1 MPLDPVTLEILWTR
15 LIQVANEQAAALMR
29 TSFTPIVREVGDL
42 SAAVFDA
49 RGRMLAQA
57 VTGTPGHI
65 NSLATGVKHFL
76 AAHPPE
82 TLAPGDVLITNDPWI
97 TSGQLNDLSVVTPV
111 FLDGRVIG
119 LFGNTCHAIDIGGRG
134 LSADAGEVYEEGL
147 AIPIMKLYDRGEPN
161 RDLHRLLAANVRAPE
176 EVLGDLQAQVAGNQ
190 VGAERLLAYLDE
202 MGLPDLE
209 EVGAEILDRSERAMR
224 DALRAIPDGDYERTC
239 FVDGL
244 GPLPPPRTHPTKS
257 APHHRDFAG
266 TPRSG
271 RAGVGG
277 SGTIRIRCRLSVRGD
292 AVTAD
297 FAGSSDQVERGLN
310 VVLNY
315 TAAYTNYALKCAIA
329 PEVPHNDGSFRPV
342 RVTAPEG
349 SIFNPRFP
357 AAVAARQIAG
367 HFIPHAVFGALEPV
381 LPDRVIAEGAGGIW
395 LTTVRGAGPTRFVG
409 VFFSA
414 GGTGARPTAD
424 GLSTTAFPSGVA
436 ASPVE
441 VIETTAP
448 LVIRRREYRRD
459 SGGAGR
465 YRGGLGQVIEVEVR
479 TGEPYVVST
488 LSDRFSQPAG
498 GYAGG
503 QPGARAGF
511 RTSTGARQ
519 SPKLSLAMPAGATFT
534 LELPG
539 GGGYVDPRERAPES
553 VAEDV
558 AEGLVSAAEA
568 ERAYGVRV
576 THRGRLLG
584 GSREVHGSDGGEADE
599 RTAGQGGAGDGRG
612 ERDRPRGRPAAR

>member
-1 MPLDPVTLEILWTR
+1 MDPITLEILWTR
-15 LIQVANEQAAALMR
+15 LVQVTNEQAAALMR

-65 NSLATGVKHFL
+65 NSLATGMRHFL

-82 TLAPGDVLITNDPWI
+82 TLNPGDVLITNDPWM

-111 FLDGRVIG
+111 FRADRLVGF
-119 LFGNTCHAIDIGGRG
+119 FGNTCHAIDIGGRG

-147 AIPIMKLYDRGEPN
+147 AIPISKLYDRGEPN

-176 EVLGDLQAQVAGNQ
+176 EVLGDLHAQVAGNQ
-190 VGAERLLAYLDE
+190 VGADRLLAYLEE
-202 MGLPDLE
+202 MDLPDLE
-209 EVGAEILDRSERAMR
+209 EVGGEILDRSERAMR
-224 DALRAIPDGDYERTC
+224 DALRAIPDGDYERVC

-244 GPLPPPRTHPTKS
+244 DEP
-257 APHHRDFAG
+257 
-266 TPRSG
+266 
-271 RAGVGG
+271 
-277 SGTIRIRCRLSVRGD
+277 IRIQCRLEIRGD

-297 FAGSSDQVERGLN
+297 FAGSSQQVDRGLN

-329 PEVPHNDGSFRPV
+329 PQVPHNDGSFRPV
-342 RVTAPEG
+342 TVTAPEG

-367 HFIPHAVFGALEPV
+367 HYIPHTVFGALEAV
-381 LPDRVIAEGAGGIW
+381 LPGRVIAEGAGGIW
-395 LTTVRGAGPTRFVG
+395 LTTVRGMGADRFVG

-436 ASPVE
+436 ASPIE

-459 SGGAGR
+459 SGGPGR
-465 YRGGLGQVIEVEVR
+465 HRGGLGQVIEVEVR
-479 TGEPYVVST
+479 SGEPYVVSA
-488 LSDRFSQPAG
+488 LSDRFTQPAAGYSG
-498 GYAGG
+498 GL
-503 QPGARAGF
+503 PGARSGF
-511 RTSTGARQ
+511 RTSTGVRS
-519 SPKLSLAMPAGATFT
+519 SPKLSQALPAGATFT

-539 GGGYVDPRERAPES
+539 GGGYFDPLERAPEA

-558 AEGLVSAAEA
+558 AEGLVSPGEA
-568 ERAYGVRV
+568 ERTYGVRV
-576 THRGRLLG
+576 TRQGRLLERVRQ
-584 GSREVHGSDGGEADE
+584 SHRENDA
-599 RTAGQGGAGDGRG
+599 
-612 ERDRPRGRPAAR
+612 